1 MNLVVDTNVLMS
13 AIFFGGLPGR
23 VIEGVLKRRW
33 RLVATPD
40 ILNEYRR
47 IAADLGVQFP
57 SIDALPVVEVLAANA
72 LVVPGRQP
80 PSPICSDPADDMFLL
95 CAADAGAVS
104 VITGDRALLQV
115 GLFEGIPVLTAR
127 QWLDRHGP

>member
-1 MNLVVDTNVLMS
+1 MS

-23 VIEGVLKRRW
+23 VLEGVLRRRW

-47 IAADLGVQFP
+47 IAADLGEQFP
-57 SIDALPVVEVLAANA
+57 SIDALPVVEVLAASA
-72 LVVPGRQP
+72 LVVPGRRS

-95 CAADAGAVS
+95 CASDAGAVA

-115 GLFEGIPVLTAR
+115 GVFEGIPVLTAR
-127 QWLDRHGP
+127 QWLDRDGS